1 MGQPRL
7 RWGKGPAG
15 WGGRRRVPQGS
26 GRLTTRGGSPGR
38 GEGRLAQSLQGRREG
53 PARGAGAPGTQ
64 LRERRAEVLRP
75 RAGGGLGVFPPPAGG
90 CASLVRTARPQA
102 LSWELRGAGI
112 GAGSDPRFFCLVSAT
127 TVIPS
132 RCS

>member
-15 WGGRRRVPQGS
+15 WGGGGAAPLRAPGGCRRGAGPRGAERVA
-26 GRLTTRGGSPGR
+26 RRGVSRDGGR
-38 GEGRLAQSLQGRREG
+38 GRS
-53 PARGAGAPGTQ
+53 GAPGTR
-64 LRERRAEVLRP
+64 LRERRAGVLRP
-75 RAGGGLGVFPPPAGG
+75 RAGGGLGLFPPLAGG
-90 CASLVRTARPQA
+90 CASLVHTARPQA
-102 LSWELRGAGI
+102 MSWELRGAGI
-112 GAGSDPRFFCLVSAT
+112 GAGADPRFFCLVSAT